1 MCTLCGNPSLVH
13 DQGTITSGLVSQ
25 TEVSTM
31 GGMTL
36 SVSSSLTAS
45 TIPTDSEPEIAFIS
59 AVTSSATVAA
69 TSYGAW
75 YAAGAH
81 HDPTYDPTSS
91 YATKWG
97 STTLSTSGTPGGDVT
112 YWFLERLGA
121 SRMGLGTGVVVSG
134 SEHHLHARG
143 GRGRGQLHHLP
154 PAA

>member
-1 MCTLCGNPSLVH
+1 M
-13 DQGTITSGLVSQ
+13 TSGLVSQ
-25 TEVSTM
+25 SEGTITAASSSFSVSTVGTM
-31 GGMTL
+31 TVFGGW
-36 SVSSSLTAS
+36 SLAPS

-112 YWFLERLGA
+112 YWFDATSAWSA
-121 SRMGLGTGVVVSG
+121 S
-134 SEHHLHARG
+134 E
-143 GRGRGQLHHLP
+143 Q
-154 PAA
+154 AAWV